1 MENGI
6 HYTAI
11 CCFYKKMSSIKKISA
26 NVRKVFCIYVLEI
39 SCILNKLLT
48 SWKEL
53 TRIIFEYNS
62 KFGEKKK
69 KSETLSTL
77 LVTCNSMKVIQY
89 IQQTTYVYAESR
101 FLFVLILYD
110 YWFYCEENIILS
122 WKTDDS
128 I

>member
-1 MENGI
+1 M
-6 HYTAI
+6 
-11 CCFYKKMSSIKKISA
+11 
-26 NVRKVFCIYVLEI
+26 
-39 SCILNKLLT
+39 
-48 SWKEL
+48 
-53 TRIIFEYNS
+53 
-62 KFGEKKK
+62 
-69 KSETLSTL
+69 LSTL